1 MEDLVPPRGSSSLIF
16 SNTEM
21 AHPGDAPFF
30 LMVPISIFL
39 RGLIIGFS
47 IAAPVGPIGVLCIRR
62 TLAEG
67 RLAGFL
73 SGMGAASADMF
84 YGAVAAFGLTA
95 IQDLLLR
102 QSGWLRIVGGI
113 FLLYLGIKTFLSKPA
128 EQAAKAAR
136 GGLFGA
142 YLSTFFLTITN
153 PITILSFLAIFAGLR
168 LGETNGDYL
177 SASLMVLGVF
187 LGSAAWWLTLSTG
200 VGLLREK
207 FTPALLA
214 WVNRLAGTIIFAF
227 GLLALFLK
235 N

>member
-1 MEDLVPPRGSSSLIF
+1 MPDF
-16 SNTEM
+16 
-21 AHPGDAPFF
+21 
-30 LMVPISIFL
+30 SIFL

-95 IQDLLLR
+95 IQELLIS
-102 QSGWLRIVGGI
+102 QSKWFRIAGGI
-113 FLLYLGIKTFLSKPA
+113 FLLYLGIKTFLSKLS
-128 EQAAKAAR
+128 EKAVATRR

-142 YLSTFFLTITN
+142 YITTFFLTITN
-153 PITILSFLAIFAGLR
+153 PLTILSFIAIFAGLR
-168 LGETNGDYL
+168 LGETNGDYR
-177 SASLMVLGVF
+177 SATFMVFGVF
-187 LGSAAWWLTLSTG
+187 TGSAAWWLTLSTG
-200 VGLLREK
+200 VSLLREK
-207 FTPALLA
+207 FTPALLV
-214 WVNRLAGTIIFAF
+214 WVNRLAGGIIFVF